1 MMVFPAFLVVKIE
14 GALMVYKS
22 LRAKGSWAFFLPP
35 FLPFVNLLF
44 LPDDKAMMCKQELVR
59 INDIYCLLRS
69 FKLFR

>member
-1 MMVFPAFLVVKIE
+1 MIVFPAFLVVKID

-44 LPDDKAMMCKQELVR
+44 LPMIVDILNNDDLGNRVSIQTSVKK
-59 INDIYCLLRS
+59 
-69 FKLFR
+69 